1 MKKIDEKKNKFNP
14 GIRITIFFVFFALLF
29 FSLGLWQIERGQA
42 KTNILNDFEKNLQE
56 EPSYLNQ
63 ESQKW
68 DRVYV
73 EGEWTSSNQ
82 ILIDNVINRG
92 VAGYKVLTPLRMSE
106 TDQLILVDRGW
117 IKQNRLR
124 DQLPDIKLIE
134 ANELVSGILETPELG
149 LVLSEDLVS
158 KEWPKISQTKN
169 LDVISNEFDE
179 YVFPMIL
186 LADPTLKNSLEYIK
200 ITPTNMTPIKHYG
213 YSGQWFLMFLVLC
226 FMYVWYGYKRNA

>member
-1 MKKIDEKKNKFNP
+1 MKKNKFNP
-14 GIRITIFFVFFALLF
+14 GIRITIFFVFFGLLF

-73 EGEWTSSNQ
+73 EGEWVSSNQ

-92 VAGYKVLTPLRMSE
+92 IAGYKVLTPLRISE
-106 TDQLILVDRGW
+106 TDQLLLVDRGW
-117 IKQNRLR
+117 IKQNRFR

-134 ANELVSGILETPELG
+134 ANEVVSGILETPELG

>member
-1 MKKIDEKKNKFNP
+1 MKKNKFNP

-134 ANELVSGILETPELG
+134 ANEIVSGILETPELG

>member
-1 MKKIDEKKNKFNP
+1 MKKNKFNP

-29 FSLGLWQIERGQA
+29 FSLGLCQIERGQA

-73 EGEWTSSNQ
+73 EGEWASSNQ

-134 ANELVSGILETPELG
+134 SNEIVSGILETPELG
-149 LVLSEDLVS
+149 LVLSEELVS